1 MADDL
6 PDLLPFGQVRM
17 KGYLARREIYLSRT
31 VEEYMH
37 ENDKGRFQYVTD
49 ITFREQIFG
58 KKSFLHTSLKQFLF
72 KICTNIH

>member
-37 ENDKGRFQYVTD
+37 ENDKGRFQYVMD

-58 KKSFLHTSLKQFLF
+58 KKSFFTYFS
-72 KICTNIH
+72 